1 MALDENYERVVL
13 VDADLRR
20 PVLGEVLGIDQVIG
34 LSDVISHDLPVVEA
48 LAPSPD
54 NPRLKILPAGTIP
67 PNPTELLNSQRMDR
81 VIAELRQY
89 ADKIIFDGPPVM
101 VADASVLAN
110 KVDAVLLV
118 GRPGSSARAAVT
130 GMREQMS
137 RVGASVLGVVLNSV
151 RRRGGYYTSNY
162 NNGKQQRGKKRTA
175 AKQQDA
181 RPEGV

>member
-1 MALDENYERVVL
+1 
-13 VDADLRR
+13 
-20 PVLGEVLGIDQVIG
+20 
-34 LSDVISHDLPVVEA
+34 VISHDLPVVEA

-89 ADKIIFDGPPVM
+89 ADKIIFDGPPVV

-118 GRPGSSARAAVT
+118 VRPGYSSRAAVM

-162 NNGKQQRGKKRTA
+162 NNGKQQRGRKRTA